1 MYSEDEAQIR
11 ALIETWM
18 VATRAG
24 DVEAVMGLMTDDVVF
39 LLPGRPPMSRADF
52 QAAAKL
58 QAGDTSPRIDG
69 TSEIQEVQVAGGW
82 AFARSHL
89 KVTITPPGGGALPIV
104 RAGPVL
110 SVFRKEQGRWLL
122 ARDANMLV
130 VQAPS
135 AA

>member
-1 MYSEDEAQIR
+1 MYSDDEAQIR

-18 VATRAG
+18 VATHAG

-39 LLPGRPPMSRADF
+39 LMPGRPAMSRADF
-52 QAAAKL
+52 EAAAKL
-58 QAGDTSPRIDG
+58 QAGDAGPRIDG

-89 KVTITPPGGGALPIV
+89 TVTITPPGGGALPIV

-130 VQAPS
+130 VQNAGPV
-135 AA
+135 

>member
-1 MYSEDEAQIR
+1 MYSDDEAQIR

-39 LLPGRPPMSRADF
+39 LMPGRPAMSRADF
-52 QAAAKL
+52 EAAAKL
-58 QAGDTSPRIDG
+58 QAGDADPRIDG

-89 KVTITPPGGGALPIV
+89 TVTITPPGGGALPIV

-122 ARDANMLV
+122 ARDANMLA

>member
-24 DVEAVMGLMTDDVVF
+24 DMEAVMGLMTDDVVF
-39 LLPGRPPMSRADF
+39 LMPGRPARSRADF
-52 QAAAKL
+52 EAAAKL
-58 QAGDTSPRIDG
+58 QAGDAGPRIDG

-89 KVTITPPGGGALPIV
+89 TVTITPPGGGALPIV

-130 VQAPS
+130 VQALPP
-135 AA
+135 A

>member
-1 MYSEDEAQIR
+1 MYSDDEAQIR

-39 LLPGRPPMSRADF
+39 LLPGRPAMSRADF
-52 QAAAKL
+52 EAGAKL
-58 QAGDTSPRIDG
+58 QAGDTGPRIDG
-69 TSEIQEVQVAGGW
+69 TIEIQEVQVAGGW

-89 KVTITPPGGGALPIV
+89 TVTITPPGGGALPIV

-122 ARDANMLV
+122 ARDANMLA
-130 VQAPS
+130 VQALPP
-135 AA
+135 A

>member
-39 LLPGRPPMSRADF
+39 LMPGRPAMSRADF
-52 QAAAKL
+52 EAAAKL
-58 QAGDTSPRIDG
+58 QAGDAGPRIDG

-89 KVTITPPGGGALPIV
+89 TVTITPPGGGALPIV

-130 VQAPS
+130 VQNAGPV
-135 AA
+135 